1 MFNKTRKGNALPF
14 AGASNEAG
22 VDEGDITE
30 DDTDHNK
37 KWNGNGPVPKSITM
51 RLNIHKAEKLAA
63 ADKTGTSDPLVKVFW
78 HHKNVYTTTVKKFTL
93 NPVWN
98 ESFDITVD
106 FETSMEYG
114 QIRFEV
120 YDRDLVGKDDFLG
133 RVVIRLYQIL
143 DRFGNSTYCLR
154 TPIDP
159 KKYKLTKRPKGDEN
173 LKVRG
178 FLCVSFDLI
187 DDFEENEGLPKIVES
202 MNMEL
207 EQNKMDAKDYLHTL
221 SWIAATGEEGLA
233 DKLANQAVNEKVRM
247 KGKDSEEASTMR
259 DQVGTQYKKC
269 GKYEVAFNYH
279 DEALLSRLRNFDDL
293 GVADSNHNLGCLAAS
308 KGELQKAEKM
318 FLKALDLRR
327 RLLGAHSL
335 KVSSTLNQ
343 LSILY
348 KNWGRLEEAEDV
360 ASESYEIVSEVYGKS
375 SLSACN
381 ALATLATI
389 LRKRGKYEIA
399 FEMFVDIVSV
409 RDCAFGPHHPATAV
423 ALAQLATSYRI
434 RAKHDFN
441 FHDEGL
447 MLAKNALR
455 RALTIKEH
463 LYGKNSLKLATTLI
477 NFAKLY
483 SDTHDYKRAEPVMQ
497 RAYDIRTSVLG
508 EKHPDSVVTKSELA
522 SVISHRGRYDEAKE
536 MLLECLDDIVAIC
549 GKDNPKTD
557 KVFRNYV
564 FTATEEGVHDLELHF
579 GSRKVEI
586 EEVPPYRYIWE
597 RIFDAIKGFCVSCGA
612 RIKNAVKRKWSQCM
626 SKRDNRE
633 ELDDTDDNLEGKNT
647 EKRKNVGGIIFGN
660 AKESNKVSPSED
672 DESKSSIPDRRRTM
686 MFDRPVVNP

>member
-1 MFNKTRKGNALPF
+1 
-14 AGASNEAG
+14 
-22 VDEGDITE
+22 
-30 DDTDHNK
+30 
-37 KWNGNGPVPKSITM
+37 
-51 RLNIHKAEKLAA
+51 
-63 ADKTGTSDPLVKVFW
+63 
-78 HHKNVYTTTVKKFTL
+78 
-93 NPVWN
+93 
-98 ESFDITVD
+98 
-106 FETSMEYG
+106 
-114 QIRFEV
+114 
-120 YDRDLVGKDDFLG
+120 
-133 RVVIRLYQIL
+133 
-143 DRFGNSTYCLR
+143 
-154 TPIDP
+154 
-159 KKYKLTKRPKGDEN
+159 
-173 LKVRG
+173 
-178 FLCVSFDLI
+178 
-187 DDFEENEGLPKIVES
+187 
-202 MNMEL
+202 
-207 EQNKMDAKDYLHTL
+207 
-221 SWIAATGEEGLA
+221 
-233 DKLANQAVNEKVRM
+233 
-247 KGKDSEEASTMR
+247 
-259 DQVGTQYKKC
+259 
-269 GKYEVAFNYH
+269 
-279 DEALLSRLRNFDDL
+279 
-293 GVADSNHNLGCLAAS
+293 
-308 KGELQKAEKM
+308 
-318 FLKALDLRR
+318 
-327 RLLGAHSL
+327 
-335 KVSSTLNQ
+335 
-343 LSILY
+343 
-348 KNWGRLEEAEDV
+348 
-360 ASESYEIVSEVYGKS
+360 
-375 SLSACN
+375 
-381 ALATLATI
+381 
-389 LRKRGKYEIA
+389 
-399 FEMFVDIVSV
+399 MFVDIVSV

-497 RAYDIRTSVLG
+497 RAYDIRTSVL
-508 EKHPDSVVTKSELA
+508 ELA